1 MGLLPKNEPHPSAR
15 LVALTLASG
24 LPFFAYL
31 ATASAHGYWLDAGE
45 LVAAAVDL
53 DIAHPPGHPLAALLG
68 RAFSYLPFGPIPF
81 RVALGQAA
89 CAAGAAA
96 FFFSA
101 FHVTALAL
109 GAVGERVALA
119 LAVGA
124 TWLVAGA
131 PGWWLQAVRPEVY
144 ALEALLCSVVIER
157 CVVLEA
163 RWPTH
168 DVRPLYVAALFFGL
182 SLANHHF
189 VGFLVL
195 PAVAPTLARVMRARG
210 TRPLVASAAFALVG
224 LLPYAY
230 LPIRAGTAPPMDLG
244 HPTDLAS
251 MFWVVSAQAYQHTS
265 ALTPDP
271 LVVRFIDVG
280 ESLVTNLHALPCVF
294 ALAGAYALFRTP
306 GARRIGW
313 IWSAVLVLSFVG
325 RGWLGFVRGNP
336 DAAGYLMPAYAAGAA
351 LALAFVA
358 AVVSQ
363 LASPRAGKE
372 SRSAIVIGLLAGLFG
387 LAQLRHGAEE
397 ASLASFHST
406 DDFDE
411 PRVRALPT
419 RAVVVSFLPQTIFRH
434 WGTDA
439 VDRTRPDV
447 TLVPVPFLAYPGVAD
462 ALRRREPDLR
472 GVLGSFIVEGE
483 LRAPELQSLA
493 ARRPVEVELDVRVP
507 LTLYDTLAPR
517 GLFHEVVDGG
527 ATASD
532 VREAAALR
540 LETMGDLEAALG
552 REVREPET
560 TARLLWI
567 LYTDALYFGGVGA
580 LEPARVTVARALE
593 LAPASPE
600 LLGLR
605 AALAAE
611 TRERPIDVRPFMVGP
626 AE

>member
-1 MGLLPKNEPHPSAR
+1 MGLLPKTEPDPSAR

-53 DIAHPPGHPLAALLG
+53 DIAHPPGHPLASLVG
-68 RAFSYLPFGPIPF
+68 RAFAYLPFGPIPF

-101 FHVTALAL
+101 FHVTARAL
-109 GAVGERVALA
+109 GVASERVSLS

-124 TWLVAGA
+124 AWLAAGA

-144 ALEALLCSVVIER
+144 ALQALLVSVVIER
-157 CVVLEA
+157 VLTLEA
-163 RWPTH
+163 RWPTS

-210 TRPLVASAAFALVG
+210 VRPLVLSGVAVLIG
-224 LLPYAY
+224 LLPYVY
-230 LPIRAGTAPPMDLG
+230 LPIRASNEPPMDLG
-244 HPTDLAS
+244 HPTDPAS
-251 MFWVVSAQAYQHTS
+251 LFWVVSAQAYQHTNLLS
-265 ALTPDP
+265 MDP
-271 LVVRFIDVG
+271 LVVRLLDVG
-280 ESLVTNLHALPCVF
+280 ESLVENLHAVPCVL
-294 ALAGAYALFRTP
+294 ALAGAYALFRTA

-313 IWSAVLVLSFVG
+313 VWTAVLVLSFVG

-336 DAAGYLMPAYAAGAA
+336 DAAGYLMPSYAAGAA
-351 LALAFVA
+351 LCLAFVA

-363 LASPRAGKE
+363 LAPAGRE
-372 SRSAIVIGLLAGLFG
+372 SRSALAVGLVTALLG
-387 LAQLRHGAEE
+387 LAQIRHGAEE
-397 ASLASFHST
+397 ASLASFHAT

-411 PRVRALPT
+411 LRVRALPT
-419 RAVVVSFLPQTIFRH
+419 RAVVVSFVPQTVFRH

-447 TLVPVPFLAYPGVAD
+447 TLVPMPFLAYPGVAD

-472 GVLGSFIVEGE
+472 GVLSSFIVEGE

-493 ARRPVEVELDVRVP
+493 ARRPIEVEMDVLVP
-507 LTLYDTLAPR
+507 LALYDTLAPR

-532 VREAAALR
+532 VREAAATR
-540 LETMGDLEAALG
+540 LETLGALDAALG
-552 REVREPET
+552 EERTET
-560 TARLLWI
+560 ETIARLVWL
-567 LYTDALYFGGVGA
+567 LYTDSLYFAGVGA
-580 LEPARVTVARALE
+580 LEPARATVSRALT
-593 LAPASPE
+593 LVPSSPE

-611 TRERPIDVRPFMVGP
+611 TRERPIDIRPFVVGP
-626 AE
+626 QSE